1 MTKQR
6 LIPCAL
12 LLLAAAAVPCGA
24 LAGKPAASPAAQATA
39 KTSAKTTTKSTAKP
53 STKKRTAAA
62 AAATAAGGAAV
73 ARTVQGS
80 TPYGER
86 PEAMQMAADIAMRHD
101 LPVDWVRETIAQARF
116 LPQVPRLMT
125 PAVQGTAKNW
135 GVYRSRFVETVRIRA
150 GTRFWQANAA
160 ALARAEKQYGVPA
173 EIIVGIIGVETIY
186 GQQMG
191 NFRVIDALATLSF
204 DFPAAHPR
212 CGAHRVL
219 PWRAGAVP
227 ALHPPCGHGPV
238 LAARQLRRRHGHGP
252 VHAQQLGEVGRG
264 L

>member
-101 LPVDWVRETIAQARF
+101 LPVDWVRRGF
-116 LPQVPRLMT
+116 
-125 PAVQGTAKNW
+125 GT
-135 GVYRSRFVETVRIRA
+135 S
-150 GTRFWQANAA
+150 
-160 ALARAEKQYGVPA
+160 
-173 EIIVGIIGVETIY
+173 
-186 GQQMG
+186 QQ
-191 NFRVIDALATLSF
+191 
-204 DFPAAHPR
+204 
-212 CGAHRVL
+212 
-219 PWRAGAVP
+219 
-227 ALHPPCGHGPV
+227 
-238 LAARQLRRRHGHGP
+238 RQTG
-252 VHAQQLGEVGRG
+252 
-264 L
+264 

>member
-6 LIPCAL
+6 LIPSAL
-12 LLLAAAAVPCGA
+12 LLLAAAALPCGA
-24 LAGKPAASPAAQATA
+24 LASKPAPAQTGAA
-39 KTSAKTTTKSTAKP
+39 KTAAKSTAKP

-86 PEAMQMAADIAMRHD
+86 PDAMQMAADIAMRHD

-135 GVYRSRFVETVRIRA
+135 GVYRSRFVEPVRIRA
-150 GTRFWQANAA
+150 GTRFWQDNAA
-160 ALARAEKQYGVPA
+160 ALARAE
-173 EIIVGIIGVETIY
+173 
-186 GQQMG
+186 
-191 NFRVIDALATLSF
+191 
-204 DFPAAHPR
+204 
-212 CGAHRVL
+212 
-219 PWRAGAVP
+219 
-227 ALHPPCGHGPV
+227 
-238 LAARQLRRRHGHGP
+238 
-252 VHAQQLGEVGRG
+252 
-264 L
+264 